1 LIIYLFSVYACLY
14 PLGKALNKALKL
26 MLGVSMASTIL
37 Y

>member
-14 PLGKALNKALKL
+14 PLVKALKV
-26 MLGVSMASTIL
+26 MLGVSMTSTIL